1 MSSDELKH
9 LAVRIENW
17 ESLARVLCFTADK
30 IEVFDEDNEEL
41 RDKVYIMLI
50 TWKSRE
56 ASNAT
61 YQVLHRALCHS
72 LVNRPD
78 LAKQFCKRR
87 SFLVS
92 T

>member
-1 MSSDELKH
+1 MSSDELKD
-9 LAVRIENW
+9 LAVRIKNW
-17 ESLARVLCFTADK
+17 KSLARLLCFTADK

-41 RDKVYIMLI
+41 RDKVYTMLI

-56 ASNAT
+56 ASYAT
-61 YQVLHRALCHS
+61 YQLLHRALCHS

-78 LAKQFCKRR
+78 LAEEFCMRR

>member
-1 MSSDELKH
+1 MKH

-17 ESLARVLCFTADK
+17 KSLARVLCFTVDE
-30 IEVFDEDNEEL
+30 IGLFDEDNKEL
-41 RDKVYIMLI
+41 RDKVYTMLI

-72 LVNRPD
+72 LVNRPV
-78 LAKQFCKRR
+78 LAEEFCRRR

>member
-1 MSSDELKH
+1 MKH
-9 LAVRIENW
+9 LAVRIEDW
-17 ESLARVLCFTADK
+17 KSLARVLCFTVDK
-30 IEVFDEDNEEL
+30 IGVFDEDNKEL
-41 RDKVYIMLI
+41 REKVFTMLI
-50 TWKSRE
+50 TWKLRE

-72 LVNRPD
+72 LVNRPV
-78 LAKQFCKRR
+78 LAEEFCRRR